1 MPRSRRDGSPASKP
15 NRRRLS
21 EAFAKTV
28 RGDSTRVAVYWDTL
42 QRGLALAVQPSGHR
56 AYKCVY
62 TIHGR
67 GARWYH
73 LGNARSITLADAR
86 KLASKIMYRVAE
98 GADPHADRLALRGR
112 GSFEQ
117 VAQRYLEEHARKR
130 NKSWRQ
136 ADYLVR
142 THLLPRWAKLDIG
155 GIRRADVKAAIAAI
169 AAPVLANQVLAAASP
184 IFSWAVRQEIISA
197 NPCSGMERNDT
208 TSRERVLGDAELVA
222 FWPHLSA
229 PLKMALLTGQ
239 RPGEVAHLHHAHVV
253 DGRWWV
259 MPGAPDP
266 GTGWPGTKNGQGHR
280 VWLSEPVHEML
291 PDVLAART
299 GRMQQ
304 EMRDICGKLGVR
316 EKVTP
321 HDLRRTFCSKVTA
334 LGFGRDAMNRVT
346 NHKDG
351 GIADVYDRHR
361 YQEENKTIMETVARH
376 IVAIA
381 EGGGPANVVALGG
394 AAVMKSRSSKN
405 NYLDRC
411 SVQQS
416 YYPTRDREIPQ
427 PRTAR
432 DGCID

>member
-21 EAFAKTV
+21 EAFAKTL
-28 RGDSTRVAVYWDTL
+28 RGDSTGVVVYWDTL

-62 TIHGR
+62 TIRGR

-73 LGNARSITLADAR
+73 LGNARAISLADAR
-86 KLASKIMYRVAE
+86 KLASKAMYQVAE
-98 GADPHADRLALRGR
+98 GKDPHADRLALRGR

-117 VAQRYLEEHARKR
+117 VARRYLEEHARKR

-136 ADYLVR
+136 ADALVR
-142 THLLPRWAKLDIG
+142 KYLLPRWAKLDIG
-155 GIRRADVKAAIAAI
+155 SIRRVDVKAAIAAV

-184 IFSWAVRQEIISA
+184 IFSWAVRQEIIAA
-197 NPCSGMERNDT
+197 NPCSGVERNDT
-208 TSRERVLGDAELVA
+208 TSRERVLSDAEIVA

-229 PLKMALLTGQ
+229 PLKMVLLTGQ
-239 RPGEVAHLHHAHVV
+239 RPGEVARLHRAHVV

-266 GTGWPGTKNGQGHR
+266 GTGWPGTKNAQSHR
-280 VWLSEPVHEML
+280 VWLSEPAHALL
-291 PDVLAART
+291 PDVLATPVRR
-299 GRMQQ
+299 GQMQQ
-304 EMRDICGKLGVR
+304 DMRRICAQLGVR
-316 EKVTP
+316 EKATP

-334 LGFGRDAMNRVT
+334 LGFGRDAMNRLT
-346 NHKDG
+346 NHKEG

-361 YQEENKTIMETVARH
+361 YADENKRIMEAVARH

-381 EGGGPANVVALGG
+381 EGGGPANVVVLGG
-394 AAVMKSRSSKN
+394 ATLMDCAVLGPSKKSH
-405 NYLDRC
+405 L
-411 SVQQS
+411 
-416 YYPTRDREIPQ
+416 
-427 PRTAR
+427 
-432 DGCID
+432 

>member
-1 MPRSRRDGSPASKP
+1 MVGYSLVVSLAMPRSRRDGSPASKP

-197 NPCSGMERNDT
+197 NPCSGVERNDT
-208 TSRERVLGDAELVA
+208 TSRERVLSDAEIPA

-229 PLKMALLTGQ
+229 ALKVVLLTGQ
-239 RPGEVAHLHHAHVV
+239 RPGEVAHLHRAHVV
-253 DGRWWV
+253 DRRWWV

-266 GTGWPGTKNGQGHR
+266 GTGWPGTKNAQSHR
-280 VWLSEPVHEML
+280 VWLSEPVHELL
-291 PDVLAART
+291 PDMLVART

-304 EMRDICGKLGVR
+304 EMRAICGKLGVR

-376 IVAIA
+376 IVTIA
-381 EGGGPANVVALGG
+381 EGGEPTNVVALG
-394 AAVMKSRSSKN
+394 
-405 NYLDRC
+405 
-411 SVQQS
+411 
-416 YYPTRDREIPQ
+416 
-427 PRTAR
+427 AR
-432 DGCID
+432 R

>member
-1 MPRSRRDGSPASKP
+1 M
-15 NRRRLS
+15 
-21 EAFAKTV
+21 
-28 RGDSTRVAVYWDTL
+28 YWDTL

-73 LGNARSITLADAR
+73 LGNARSIALADAR
-86 KLASKIMYRVAE
+86 KLASKIMYQVAE

-117 VAQRYLEEHARKR
+117 VAKRYVEEHARKR

-155 GIRRADVKAAIAAI
+155 NIRRADVKAATAAI
-169 AAPVLANQVLAAASP
+169 AAPIVANQVLAAASP

-197 NPCSGMERNDT
+197 NPCSGVERNDT
-208 TSRERVLGDAELVA
+208 TSRERVLSDAEIPA

-229 PLKMALLTGQ
+229 ALKVVLLTGQ
-239 RPGEVAHLHHAHVV
+239 RPGEVAHLHRAHVV
-253 DGRWWV
+253 DRRWWV

-266 GTGWPGTKNGQGHR
+266 GTGWPGTKNAQSHR
-280 VWLSEPVHEML
+280 VWLSEPVHELL
-291 PDVLAART
+291 PDMLVART

-304 EMRDICGKLGVR
+304 EMRAICGKLGVR

-346 NHKDG
+346 NHKEG
-351 GIADVYDRHR
+351 GIADVYDRHQ

-376 IVAIA
+376 IVTIA
-381 EGGGPANVVALGG
+381 EGDNGANVVAL
-394 AAVMKSRSSKN
+394 
-405 NYLDRC
+405 
-411 SVQQS
+411 
-416 YYPTRDREIPQ
+416 E
-427 PRTAR
+427 AR
-432 DGCID
+432 R